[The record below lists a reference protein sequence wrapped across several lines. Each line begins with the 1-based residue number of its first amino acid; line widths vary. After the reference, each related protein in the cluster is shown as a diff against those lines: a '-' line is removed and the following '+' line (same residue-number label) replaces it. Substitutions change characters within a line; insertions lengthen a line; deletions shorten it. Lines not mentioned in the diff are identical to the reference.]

1 MLDSNFWKNY
11 FKVYDVLNLLIPYRE
26 LLETICDELE
36 IKPGEKILEAGCGTG
51 NLALKIKERGAE
63 VVGLDNCK
71 EALDIYHKKDPK
83 AELVLADL
91 AKKLPFPD
99 SYFNKIASNNT
110 LYAIPKEKQLFTL
123 KELYRILKPRGKIVL
138 TNPIKESK
146 VFKIYITGIKESFK
160 KGGVI
165 FTIKTVF
172 QLIPQTVKMFYF
184 NSKIKS
190 EASEG
195 TYNFMKYEE
204 QKNLLKTANFI
215 NILDTKLTYANQ
227 AILNTGQKPS
237 I

>member
-99 SYFNKIASNNT
+99 SYFDKIASNNT
-110 LYAIPKEKQLFTL
+110 LYAIPKEKQLSVL
-123 KELYRILKPRGKIVL
+123 KELHRILKFGGKIVL
-138 TNPIKESK
+138 SNTKRGWKPG
-146 VFKIYITGIKESFK
+146 KIYSRGIKENLK
-160 KGGVI
+160 KEGVFSTFLKLIKLIIPTLKI
-165 FTIKTVF
+165 FYYNYQIKKKS
-172 QLIPQTVKMFYF
+172 QYYF
-184 NSKIKS
+184 CDFN
-190 EASEG
+190 
-195 TYNFMKYEE
+195 E
-204 QKNLLKTANFI
+204 QKGLLEQTGFRKVSE
-215 NILDTKLTYANQ
+215 TKLVYAEQ
-227 AILNTGQKPS
+227 AILNSAYKL
-237 I
+237 